1 MSINLVDRTRFY
13 INVSQLAFAGVIF
26 VGGVGFYR
34 MCEGYARKT
43 GRTTFEI
50 MREFAETLITC
61 AKK

>member
-1 MSINLVDRTRFY
+1 MSVNLVDRTRFY

-50 MREFAETLITC
+50 VREFSETLIS
-61 AKK
+61 AVKK